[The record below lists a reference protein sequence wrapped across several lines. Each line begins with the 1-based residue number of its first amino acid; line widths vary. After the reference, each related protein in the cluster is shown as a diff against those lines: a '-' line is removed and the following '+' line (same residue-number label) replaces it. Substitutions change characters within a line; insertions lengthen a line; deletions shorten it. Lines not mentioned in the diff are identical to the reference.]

1 MTSQLVG
8 SDFTGAAQLPNYV
21 NGRLLTAEDLA
32 TSQAT
37 LQASDSLIGR
47 AAGHGAATG
56 LWVTATA
63 TTLTVAPGLG
73 MAPSGAAISL
83 GASVTL
89 PLTFAAPTAGATANG
104 SFSCC
109 MPTPAGTSTAIGV
122 GCYLLT
128 ALPAA
133 QLTGQA
139 PLASPPDSTMPSG
152 CTAQW
157 RVQGTQFK
165 AITVQLPDSVLG
177 IPVTDDNRRNLLAH
191 WCYGSEQLATLGTD
205 PLGFAP
211 GYGGFD
217 TLDPSELTPD
227 DVPLAV
233 FYWDGQAV
241 GFVDNW
247 SARRRITAPDPV
259 TASWSAVL
267 SDRRTADGQA
277 RFLQFQ
283 DQAAE
288 LIASGAAATVTAAD
302 TFPLLPP
309 VGFLPVGTQHAG
321 DMLNRLRAL
330 ADKIRPAEPVPDAA
344 VNPEAEPVRDA
355 AVNPEA
361 KPVQGAAANPDAVL
375 GGLAGLAPGRFDA
388 IAKALAGQKPQ
399 QGFNTYVFFGGEA
412 SFGGVLDWEVAH
424 LALRQSWESM
434 PVPVISQPA
443 PQQPAL
449 VFYLV
454 LQNYVAVLGNPTA
467 RNAYVVFIKNYTW
480 VNGTHLPLAPP
491 RLGAAHE

>member
-37 LQASDSLIGR
+37 LQAGDSLIGQ
-47 AAGHGAATG
+47 AAGHGIVTG
-56 LWVTATA
+56 LWVTSTA

-73 MAPSGAAISL
+73 IAPSGAAISL
-83 GASVTL
+83 AASVTL
-89 PLTFAAPTAGATANG
+89 PLTFAAPTAGAMASG

-109 MPTPAGTSTAIGV
+109 SPAPPTGGSAIGA

-157 RVQGTQFK
+157 QVQGTQFK
-165 AITVQLPDSVLG
+165 AITLQLPDSVLS

-191 WCYGSEQLATLGTD
+191 WCFGAPQLVNLGED
-205 PLGFAP
+205 LFDFAA
-211 GYGGFD
+211 GYAGFD
-217 TLDPSELTPD
+217 TLDPADLSAD

-233 FYWDGQAV
+233 FYWAGNAI

-247 SARRRITAPDPV
+247 SARRRLTAPDPIPV
-259 TASWSAVL
+259 AVPWAAVV
-267 SDRRTADGQA
+267 SDRRTADAQA

-288 LIASGAAATVTAAD
+288 MVDSGSANSAVAAT

-309 VGFLPVGTQHAG
+309 VGFLPVSQRQVS
-321 DMLNRLRAL
+321 DMLGQVRNL
-330 ADKIRPAEPVPDAA
+330 ADPSRVTAQPGRGRQQTETAATAAETQRLFVADPQTLLRGLAALSGEPLDATI
-344 VNPEAEPVRDA
+344 A
-355 AVNPEA
+355 AL
-361 KPVQGAAANPDAVL
+361 AANPPKPGFYPPL
-375 GGLAGLAPGRFDA
+375 FFGGTVRFGGMLDWEIADFLLWQSWQNMPGATTPQPAEGDSVPWSLYVVKQNYLAGLKGSATFYGVFV
-388 IAKALAGQKPQ
+388 KNYSWL
-399 QGFNTYVFFGGEA
+399 QGT
-412 SFGGVLDWEVAH
+412 
-424 LALRQSWESM
+424 Q
-434 PVPVISQPA
+434 PPVIP
-443 PQQPAL
+443 L
-449 VFYLV
+449 V
-454 LQNYVAVLGNPTA
+454 
-467 RNAYVVFIKNYTW
+467 
-480 VNGTHLPLAPP
+480 PP
-491 RLGAAHE
+491 SAFE

>member
-37 LQASDSLIGR
+37 LQASDNLIGQ
-47 AAGHGAATG
+47 AAGHGAVTG

-73 MAPSGAAISL
+73 VAPSGAAIRL

-89 PLTFAAPTAGATANG
+89 PLTFAAPTGGATSSG

-109 MPTPAGTSTAIGV
+109 TPTPAGGSSAVGV

-157 RVQGTQFK
+157 QVQGAQFK
-165 AITVQLPDSVLG
+165 AITLQLPDSVLG
-177 IPVTDDNRRNLLAH
+177 VPVTDDNRRNLLAH
-191 WCYGSEQLATLGTD
+191 WCYGSQQLAALGTD
-205 PLGFAP
+205 PLSFP
-211 GYGGFD
+211 VGYGGFD
-217 TLDPSELTPD
+217 TLAPSDLTAS

-233 FYWDGQAV
+233 FYWDGQTV

-267 SDRRTADGQA
+267 SDRRAADGQA

-288 LIASGAAATVTAAD
+288 LIASGAAATVAAAD
-302 TFPLLPP
+302 AFPLLPP
-309 VGFLPVGTQHAG
+309 VGFLPIGTQQVG
-321 DMLNRLRAL
+321 DMLKRLRAL
-330 ADKIRPAEPVPDAA
+330 VGKIQPDERVQEGAA
-344 VNPEAEPVRDA
+344 NPEAEPVLGA
-355 AVNPEA
+355 TANPEA
-361 KPVQGAAANPDAVL
+361 VL
-375 GGLAGLAPGRFDA
+375 RGLAGLARGGLDS
-388 IAKALAGQKPQ
+388 IAKALAAQTPKP
-399 QGFNTYVFFGGEA
+399 GFNPYLFFGGEA
-412 SFGGVLDWEVAH
+412 NFGGLLDWEVAH
-424 LALRQSWESM
+424 LALRQSWENM

-443 PQQPAL
+443 PDQPAAL

-454 LQNYVAVLGNPTA
+454 LQNYVAALESNTGPSI
-467 RNAYVVFIKNYTW
+467 YVVFIKNYTW
-480 VNGTHLPLAPP
+480 LDGTQLPLAPP
-491 RLGAAHE
+491 WLPWLRVIRR

>member
-8 SDFTGAAQLPNYV
+8 SDFTGATQLPNYV

-37 LQASDSLIGR
+37 LRARDSLIGQ
-47 AAGHGAATG
+47 AAGHGVVTG
-56 LWVTATA
+56 LWVTSTA
-63 TTLTVAPGLG
+63 TTLTVAAGLG
-73 MAPSGAAISL
+73 IAPSGTAISV

-89 PLTFAAPTAGATANG
+89 PLTFAAPGTSSAIGG
-104 SFSCC
+104 SFTCC
-109 MPTPAGTSTAIGV
+109 AQAQAGTGSSAITA

-139 PLASPPDSTMPSG
+139 PLASPPDSTMSSG

-157 RVQGTQFK
+157 QVQGTEFK
-165 AITVQLPDSVLG
+165 AITLPLPESVLD
-177 IPVTDDNRRNLLAH
+177 ITVTDDNRRNLLAH
-191 WCYGSEQLATLGTD
+191 WCYGSGQLATLGTD

-217 TLDPSELTPD
+217 TLDPSDLTPD

-233 FYWDGQAV
+233 FYWDGQSV

-259 TASWSAVL
+259 TASWSAVV

-277 RFLQFQ
+277 RLLQFQ
-283 DQAAE
+283 DQAEE
-288 LIASGAAATVTAAD
+288 LIVSGAAATTSAAD

-309 VGFLPVGTQHAG
+309 VGFLPIGTQQVGDTLRRSLVLAEKFQEAG
-321 DMLNRLRAL
+321 
-330 ADKIRPAEPVPDAA
+330 PVPAGR
-344 VNPEAEPVRDA
+344 VNP
-355 AVNPEA
+355 
-361 KPVQGAAANPDAVL
+361 QAVL
-375 GGLAGLAPGRFDA
+375 RSMAGLSQQRIDA
-388 IAKALAGQKPQ
+388 IAKILAAQAPQ
-399 QGFNTYVFFGGEA
+399 PGFNPYLFFGGED
-412 SFGGVLDWEVAH
+412 FGGVLDWEVAD
-424 LALRQSWESM
+424 LALRQSWENM
-434 PVPVISQPA
+434 PATVTAQPDANAPA
-443 PQQPAL
+443 PL

-454 LQNYVAVLGNPTA
+454 LQNYLALLEGNQDISL
-467 RNAYVVFIKNYTW
+467 YLVFIKNYTW
-480 VNGTHLPLAPP
+480 LDGTQLPIAPP
-491 RLGAAHE
+491 WLPWLRVIRG